1 MIICVISMLDA
12 GSVYHCVDTCV
23 HLLLVTLLNL
33 ARKPRFTLSWSRSPK
48 YRQYAV
54 RSQILGALFMD
65 IYVPVPRRHRM
76 ARYMIWVPAL
86 PYFSLLPT
94 WFSWFCPYTDGYS
107 VVSYGSN
114 M

>member
-1 MIICVISMLDA
+1 MLDA

-23 HLLLVTLLNL
+23 HLQLATLLNL
-33 ARKPRFTLSWSRSPK
+33 ERKPRFALSQSGSPTF
-48 YRQYAV
+48 RQYAV
-54 RSQILGALFMD
+54 RSQTLGALFMD

-76 ARYMIWVPAL
+76 ASYMIWVPAL
-86 PYFSLLPT
+86 PYFSLLPPC
-94 WFSWFCPYTDGYS
+94 FCQFCPYTDGYN